1 MKLSTRG
8 LYALRVLSQL
18 AMHYGEAPLSVAE
31 LARREGISTKY
42 LEQIIATL
50 KKQGLLIST
59 RGKQGGYALRK
70 PPEQITL
77 GDIIRSVDGP
87 LAPIACAS
95 RTAPFVCS
103 DGPYEYETCWIR
115 HLMLRV
121 RDNISAIL
129 DQETLA
135 DMVREAAKSK
145 RV

>member
-8 LYALRVLSQL
+8 IYALRILSQL
-18 AMHYGEAPLSVAE
+18 ALHYGEAPLSVAE
-31 LARREGISTKY
+31 LSRREDISAKY
-42 LEQIIATL
+42 LEQVIAIL
-50 KKQGLLIST
+50 RKRGLLVST

-70 PPEQITL
+70 SPEQITL
-77 GDIIRSVDGP
+77 GEIVRSVDGP
-87 LAPIACAS
+87 LAPIPCAS
-95 RTAPFVCS
+95 ITAPFVCT
-103 DGPYEYETCWIR
+103 DGPYEYESCWIR

-135 DMVREAAKSK
+135 DMIKDVARSK